1 MVDMNYQEQ
10 NDLGDLANRLACGV
24 CGGSSIR
31 TGGADYI
38 RVDDIAQVIRAFAD
52 VMRLVND
59 EVSRLETAKHI
70 ALECNNASRAFEA
83 SLMLEFIKRL
93 KSTAQS
99 KISKLGPL

>member
-10 NDLGDLANRLACGV
+10 NDLDYLAHRLTRGV
-24 CGGSSIR
+24 CRGSSIR
-31 TGGADYI
+31 TGEDDYI
-38 RVDDIAQVIRAFAD
+38 RVDDIAMVIMAFAD

-59 EVSRLETAKHI
+59 EVSCLETAKRI

-83 SLMLEFIKRL
+83 SFMLEFFKRL

-99 KISKLGPL
+99 KISKLGSL

>member
-1 MVDMNYQEQ
+1 MLNMNYQEQ
-10 NDLGDLANRLACGV
+10 NGLDDLANRLTSGV

-31 TGGADYI
+31 IGRDDYI
-38 RVDDIAQVIRAFAD
+38 CVDDIAQVIRAFAG

-59 EVSRLETAKHI
+59 EVSFLETAKRI

-83 SLMLEFIKRL
+83 SFMLEFFKRL

-99 KISKLGPL
+99 KISELGTL